1 MKKPISEYYQ
11 NKITASDAEIRRYE
25 KLVNIYS
32 FARLFF
38 ILLGGF
44 LIYKTLAY
52 ELIWLTELT
61 FLLVLVGFAF
71 LVKQQGRYDQKKSF
85 FTAFKTVNENE
96 LASIGQQQNI
106 YSDGSEYADDHHN
119 YSSDLDIFGKASL
132 YNLTNR
138 CASPMGK
145 QKLFEWFSKAASE
158 TEILQRQ
165 ESVKEL
171 SADLD
176 WVQQVK
182 ALLLFAKT
190 THVSEM
196 NSLFAYFRQED
207 NVAGKL
213 LRNYIRFV
221 PFVFLVLALGA
232 WYVPVLSIPLG
243 LIALTNAIL
252 VISKQILVNRTDLM
266 LSKVGKTLASYSDAF
281 REIEK
286 KDWNSPY
293 CRSLF
298 EQLKSEQQNKFSVEL
313 KILSVLVGRLEY
325 RLNMFLG
332 MLLNGI
338 MAWDIRQLIAIEDW
352 KKKNRELVPKA
363 FDVLASFEALI
374 SLSSLNSN
382 YPDWCFPAISSSK
395 AYTYTATNL
404 SHPLIPTGQRV
415 SNNYALQDNN
425 KIDIITGSNM
435 AGKSTFLRTVGINA
449 VLAFAGAPVCADRM
463 EVTVMNL
470 FAYMRIRDS
479 LNESISTF
487 KAELNRLQLLLE
499 VLKTEEKVYFLVD
512 EMLRGTNSVDKYRG
526 SKAVIET
533 LVRQNAV
540 GMVATH
546 DLQLAELEN
555 KYPAYIRN
563 FYFDI
568 LVVNGE
574 MLFDYKLKDGECKT
588 FNASLLLKQIGID
601 VEI

>member
-1 MKKPISEYYQ
+1 MNQPIIDYYQ
-11 NKITASDAEIRRYE
+11 NQVTASDSEIKRFE
-25 KLVNIYS
+25 KLVNIFS

-38 ILLGGF
+38 ILIGGF
-44 LIYKTLAY
+44 VIYKTLAY
-52 ELIWLTELT
+52 ELVWLTELA
-61 FLLVLVGFAF
+61 FLSVVVGFAF
-71 LVKQQGRYDQKKSF
+71 LVKQQGQYDQKKSF
-85 FTAFKTVNENE
+85 FTALKTVNENE
-96 LASIGQQQNI
+96 LASISQQQNI
-106 YSDGSEYADDHHN
+106 YSDGSDYLDDNHN

-132 YNLTNR
+132 YNLANR

-158 TEILQRQ
+158 KEIPQRQ
-165 ESVKEL
+165 NAVKEL
-171 SADLD
+171 FADLD
-176 WVQQVK
+176 WIQQVK
-182 ALLLFAKT
+182 ALLLFAKAT
-190 THVSEM
+190 NVSEM
-196 NSLFAYFRQED
+196 NSLFAYFRRED

-213 LRNYIRFV
+213 LRTYIRLV
-221 PFVFLVLALGA
+221 PFMFLILALGA

-243 LIALTNAIL
+243 LIGLINAIL
-252 VISKQILVNRTDLM
+252 VISKQLIVNRTDSM
-266 LSKVGKTLASYSDAF
+266 LSKVGRTLASYADAF
-281 REIEK
+281 REIEE
-286 KDWNSPY
+286 KDWQSPY
-293 CRSLF
+293 CLALF
-298 EQLKSEQQNKFSVEL
+298 EQLKSTQQNKFSAEL

-332 MLLNGI
+332 FLLNGV

-352 KKKNRELVPKA
+352 KNKNRELVPEA

-382 YPDWCFPAISSSK
+382 YPDWCFPEVSSGK

-404 SHPLIPTGQRV
+404 AHPLIPLAHRI
-415 SNNYALQDNN
+415 SNNYSLDDTN

-463 EVTVMNL
+463 EITVMNL

-499 VLKTEEKVYFLVD
+499 VLKTEGKVFFLVD

-533 LVRQNAV
+533 LVKQNAV

-568 LVVNGE
+568 QIVNGE

-588 FNASLLLKQIGID
+588 FNASILLKQIGID
-601 VEI
+601 VEV